1 MKRLLLSS
9 LLVFGFSGALLA
21 QIGGDKVYEFLNFS
35 PSARITAL
43 GGNLI
48 AIQDDDVALAYANP
62 AALQQAMHGQITFN
76 HNIHLAGINHGYVAY
91 GHHVDKW
98 ATTLHGG
105 IQYLSYGEFDATDD
119 IGTVNGTFKAAE
131 YALTLGAGKALT
143 DRYSVGANLKFIT
156 SQFESYNSLGLSAD
170 VAAMYYHPEKFFGM
184 TFLAKNIGT
193 QLTTYREGNREDIP
207 FELQV
212 GVSKKLRYLPFRFS
226 VVYQHLQR
234 WNILYDDPNAPDETT
249 FFLGEETEDNSNPFL
264 DNLVRH
270 FVFNGEFLFGKKE
283 NFRLRVG
290 YNHLRKQELSVTNL
304 RSLAGFSFGFGFKI
318 KRFRI
323 EYGQAV
329 YHLAGSMNH
338 FSISTNL
345 KEFKKGK
352 R

>member
-1 MKRLLLSS
+1 MKQFLLSFM
-9 LLVFGFSGALLA
+9 LIFGANMMGLA
-21 QIGGDKVYEFLNFS
+21 QVGGDNVYEFLNFS

-48 AIQDDDVALAYANP
+48 TIQDDDVSLAYANP
-62 AALQQAMHGQITFN
+62 AALNKAMHGQITFN
-76 HNIHLAGINHGYVAY
+76 HNIHLAGINHGYAAY
-91 GHHVDKW
+91 GHFVEKW
-98 ATTLHGG
+98 ATTFHGG
-105 IQYLSYGEFDATDD
+105 IQYLTYGEFDLTDD
-119 IGTVNGTFKAAE
+119 IGNVNGTFKAAE

-156 SQFESYNSLGLSAD
+156 SQFETYNSLGLAAD
-170 VAAMYYHPEKFFGM
+170 VSAMYYHPEKFFGI

-193 QLTTYREGNREDIP
+193 QLSTYRVDNREDIP

-226 VVYQHLQR
+226 VVYHDLQR
-234 WNILYDDPNAPDETT
+234 WNITYDDPNAPDEST
-249 FFLGEETEDNSNPFL
+249 FFIGEEPNGDSNPFF

-270 FVFNGEFLFGKKE
+270 FIFNGEFLFGKKE
-283 NFRLRVG
+283 NFRVRLG
-290 YNHLRKQELSVTNL
+290 YNHFRKQELSVANL
-304 RSLAGFSFGFGFKI
+304 RSLAGFSFGFGLKI

-323 EYGQAV
+323 EYGQAI

-345 KEFKKGK
+345 KEFKK
-352 R
+352 